1 MKINDYKTLPSQE
14 IYKNQIF
21 VLYRFF
27 VFYNVFP
34 PLRLK
39 YFLFQ
44 GIKLLFAR
52 DWDHA
57 PFPLFFSVYKSTFDD
72 LEGLM

>member
-1 MKINDYKTLPSQE
+1 MIIKLCLLKKYIKIRYLFYIDL
-14 IYKNQIF
+14 
-21 VLYRFF
+21 